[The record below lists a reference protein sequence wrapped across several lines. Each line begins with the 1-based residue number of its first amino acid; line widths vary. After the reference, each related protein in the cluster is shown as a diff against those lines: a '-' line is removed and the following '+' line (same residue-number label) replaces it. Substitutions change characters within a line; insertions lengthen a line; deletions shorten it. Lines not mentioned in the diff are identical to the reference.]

1 MGLIMAAIKIE
12 LVEKFEDGG
21 MECPPFEP
29 NSFLTSDPRT
39 QPGCAACFAMGLPK
53 RCMRS
58 LGLPEDADY
67 IGKVPC
73 SDCDKLET
81 EDARKACKE
90 YNCNNVVEEK
100 E

>member
-1 MGLIMAAIKIE
+1 MAAIKIE
-12 LVEKFEDGG
+12 LVEKFEGGG

-29 NSFLTSDPRT
+29 NSFLPNHPTTTAGVCCVFRN
-39 QPGCAACFAMGLPK
+39 GFAQEMYAIIRLA
-53 RCMRS
+53 
-58 LGLPEDADY
+58 EDAGY
-67 IGKVPC
+67 IGKMPC

-90 YNCNNVVEEK
+90 YNCNNVAEEK